1 MLRHLAVDGVV
12 TLTNETWAGR
22 THPARAMDAY
32 RRQVGRPVRNVVA
45 AMTATSHSIGDPGDP
60 LTLQCAGL
68 GATLPEVIRGFVNA
82 DF

>member
-1 MLRHLAVDGVV
+1 
-12 TLTNETWAGR
+12 
-22 THPARAMDAY
+22 MDAY